1 MEYNSYLQKWNDDD
15 VMSFNDALC
24 KVSNFRNAVNHGFTD
39 PHRVKDSLSFAFS
52 QYGVPISGIKLL
64 NEGIDC
70 EVLNLGSKTWQKGKI
85 KIKVTVEFCPN
96 EIQISQLE
104 SPLDDIRQTIKENSW

>member
-1 MEYNSYLQKWNDDD
+1 MEYNSYLQKCNDDD
-15 VMSFNDALC
+15 VMSFNDTLC
-24 KVSNFRNAVNHGFTD
+24 KVRKFRSAVNHAFTD

-52 QYGVPISGIKLL
+52 EYSVPISASSLL

-70 EVLNLGSKTWQKGKI
+70 EVLNLGAKTWQKGKI

-96 EIQISQLE
+96 EPATIQLE
-104 SPLDDIRQTIKENSW
+104 SPLDDIRQIVNGNS